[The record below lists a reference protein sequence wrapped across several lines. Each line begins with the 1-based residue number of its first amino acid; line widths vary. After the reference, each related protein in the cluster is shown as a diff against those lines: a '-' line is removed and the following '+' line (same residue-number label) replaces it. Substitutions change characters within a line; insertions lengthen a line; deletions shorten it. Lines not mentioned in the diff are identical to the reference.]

1 MEQVAD
7 LLING
12 LDAYQNYGVR
22 MGDGFISSLKT
33 GAPLKDY
40 VKNDSRLKHGVDYSS
55 TAPKLNERNL
65 TLQFTIE
72 GENAADYD
80 AKYDSL
86 VLKGSL
92 LEKGDTYVFVLTN
105 LRNGSEAVPNVKSLG
120 LTVVIDR
127 HDAAPGIPG
136 NYTEITKMDKREF
149 KHFTED
155 ITDGL
160 QELWD
165 EYFE

>member
-1 MEQVAD
+1 MRYIQIKAIRKGTKPPVWRRI
-7 LLING
+7 LLPAGITFAQAAVI
-12 LDAYQNYGVR
+12 LETALELPLTDQYEFEFYHE
-22 MGDGFISSLKT
+22 GDRLIEWDRRKGDFSLK
-33 GAPLKDY
+33 Y
-40 VKNDSRLKHGVDYSS
+40 
-55 TAPKLNERNL
+55 
-65 TLQFTIE
+65 
-72 GENAADYD
+72 NAR
-80 AKYDSL
+80 YDSL

>member
-86 VLKGSL
+86 LAVLQAGSVTIQIPSRSATVYHL
-92 LEKGDTYVFVLTN
+92 KYTGNGITYSENIEGTFSKFSAKFIEPDPTN
-105 LRNGSEAVPNVKSLG
+105 RS
-120 LTVVIDR
+120 
-127 HDAAPGIPG
+127 
-136 NYTEITKMDKREF
+136 
-149 KHFTED
+149 
-155 ITDGL
+155 
-160 QELWD
+160 
-165 EYFE
+165 